1 MEDLNWNVVVLL
13 DDGADDDEST
23 DRVRVPEEATRP
35 ALVAAVR
42 DVSMM
47 NWELIT

>member
-1 MEDLNWNVVVLL
+1 M
-13 DDGADDDEST
+13 DDGADDDDERT

-35 ALVAAVR
+35 ALVAAVVR

-47 NWELIT
+47 N